1 MKYFTQIGDRERE
14 FSFERQ
20 GDQWLAHSGDKT
32 YCLGLS
38 FVGDGT
44 AFSMLVD
51 GVSHDLVVDTVD
63 GQTLVQVRGEMLKVQ
78 VQDERERTASEVA
91 GARAGGKRTVAASMP
106 GVVAEL
112 SVQVG
117 DVVEDGQTLLILE
130 AMKMQNPI
138 QAEGAGTVVKI
149 HTQVGEAV
157 ANAAPLVDLD
167 EES

>member
-32 YCLGLS
+32 YCLDLS

-91 GARAGGKRTVAASMP
+91 GA
-106 GVVAEL
+106 VAEL

-167 EES
+167 EE